1 MLRPLLRLILLVSLG
16 LASGLAAAQSP
27 ATPIERGRTWLSAR
41 IAPDG
46 TIAGE
51 DAAMALPLQTR
62 SETVLALDLFDL
74 PATATVDLVQADT
87 DDSVEFIA
95 RRAQV
100 LAAAGRN
107 ASAPLAQLIAAQA
120 EDGGFG
126 MYAGFPGD
134 PYDTAFALQA
144 LTGTGDTHATIVA
157 AALQFLVASRNADGG
172 WGFGPDSDVYVTA
185 YVLSAAQA
193 WAARYDVGA
202 TTGAARTWLLQ
213 HRQADGR
220 YGDVLYDAIALIA
233 LSSQTADAAVLD
245 PLVQSLTAAQAT
257 DGSWSGADP
266 YVSALALR
274 ALVSAA
280 RTTPPQRAALT
291 GRVVDAGS
299 GQPLS
304 DVLVSLVGNT
314 AFSTTTDSDGRFTL
328 AGLDAGAL
336 QLRLGR
342 LGYATRSVNATAV
355 AGDEVDLGTIA
366 LTPAPLTAS
375 LSGVVRDSG
384 GRLLKDAT
392 VTAGT
397 ENAITDAAGRY
408 EITGI
413 PAGTVPVA
421 VMLDPYN
428 TVQGNLILMPGE
440 RGTFSPTLYAGNT
453 TPATATVRGTAV
465 DAVTQQPLAGVSV
478 MLGTSSVTTAANG
491 RFEFT
496 NRAAGEFTL
505 SLSANGRRTLNLKGL
520 LARGIN
526 ELGAQPLQTLATS
539 STLSGLVSDVDT
551 SAPIAAAMLSI
562 QGQSPTA
569 ASGPDGRY
577 SLSGIAGTNFVVQVS
592 AAGYLSRNVTVSLPE
607 IGANTLNVE
616 LVPANGQGL
625 FFDEVATD
633 RPVYAPSREIEIEIG
648 VRNASDTAAEL
659 IIDAEIIDA
668 NGIVVK
674 VLKANSTGPGQNPP
688 NLPISFPP
696 GSRREIEMDWVT
708 QRQAAGVYTV
718 HARGS
723 DSAGRVRAEG
733 SATFTIDAGPM
744 LSGAVIATPPLLQ
757 AGTVPVQLRASLAN
771 IGNRELPPGSAELS
785 VILQTLDPD
794 SRTALSAAPEPFFSG
809 APLGSNAR
817 SLVRDDNGNLYTLE
831 TAARRILRF
840 DPQGVASVQA
850 ALPNG
855 SSIALNAL
863 ARDAAGNFWVG
874 TSTKTLYRVSDQGS
888 STTLQLNR
896 LTRTA
901 ALTALANGELLLVG
915 EYVGL
920 DNGVSVDETRLVRRA
935 ANGTETV
942 LWRNGFAQPFA
953 LVPDGS
959 GNLYVTNYG
968 DNTVA
973 RVARDGAI
981 TIFATGLNKPRGITR
996 GSDGL
1001 LYVADSGSNSIV
1013 RLAADGTR
1021 STFATGLNDP
1031 ADLRFGS
1038 DGQLYVSTQGDDA
1051 IQRIASNGSVSMFA
1065 RGVVSAPVALAYAA
1079 DGALLSLNGD
1089 GTLRRLERD
1098 GSVVVQATGLESP
1111 EAMTVGGDGKI
1122 YVVSGTKLV
1131 RVDGATATT
1140 LVTGLSSPRGVA
1152 VDGTGNL
1159 HVTEGGTYRVAT
1171 FAPDGRRIGT
1181 VESALQSPTTVVAE
1195 PGGRLFVLNGDS
1207 IAVVDGGLPRK
1218 LSVAAYDALALD
1230 PLHGGLVAVR
1240 AKDVVRVDA
1249 TSGASTLVKTL
1260 PLDAEDIV
1268 VDGAGDYVL
1277 RDAGA
1282 QRLYRLDA
1290 GGNFGSF
1297 VELPA
1302 QPYDLASDGN
1312 GKVYVLLS
1320 TGKVFEVA
1328 RDGGLSEVRHGVNGA
1343 ASGLATTAAG
1353 RVLLW
1358 SNTTLYEVDPA
1369 TGATSSLL
1377 TGLTA
1382 VNGAAR
1388 DSSGRIATIGNSLER
1403 LSLYSASG
1411 SLQSTVSGFRIPYG
1425 IVWTG
1430 SELRFVDSGDKL
1442 FGFAPGGYPQLL
1454 TNGFKASQLAQRGSD
1469 TIAVLVENSVTKVRA
1484 WNGTAVRDLKQIT
1497 NYLLGSIAV
1506 AADGGLAM
1514 AEEGNSRLLVL
1525 DAALNTSAE
1534 YAGLINPMGLVFD
1547 AQDRLLVA
1555 NNGARSVV
1563 RLDRAG
1569 TAAQFI
1575 AASAQ
1580 PRWLAFD
1587 ASGKLWITRTD
1598 GIDTV
1603 AADGTRSELTG
1614 APNAQGIA
1622 FLDGAPVVVEKEDA
1636 ALLRFAAPLWTTLS
1650 AGIRAPSA
1658 IDVATN
1664 GDVYIGN
1671 RVSGTLV
1678 RYANARIE
1686 PVAQGLYNINA
1697 IDIGSEGRIAVAR
1710 DSGLMNQVGMADG
1723 RVDLLRVK
1731 SQLGTTTI
1739 SGVVDAGGGMLFA
1752 HNNGSLWRIR
1762 VTQAAEPP
1770 APGTVVHRV
1779 TRAMAALPASA
1790 DLAEIDFGSW
1800 TPPYG
1805 GDFKVEVRRSDVEGT
1820 PTNFIHVGAHAS
1832 SDLVASRSTLPPG
1845 DQTLAMC
1852 LNVSGAA
1859 ANAISRVETG
1869 LARKLASISQ
1879 PSGLIA
1885 DRSGNLY
1892 YVDTTKLYK
1901 TTPAGVTSTM
1911 LTGLS
1916 LAKGL
1921 AIDDAENLYLLNKR
1935 GGNVVDVVKVDLAAN
1950 RTTLAT
1956 LDAAGVSG
1964 IAVDSRGHVLV
1975 AATNKLF
1982 RILAD
1987 GSSSIVA
1994 TRGLP
1999 GPQGITVDT
2008 ADTVYV
2014 QNTNHLIAMIKPD
2027 GAVFDLYSAGDG
2039 IEEPTFEGDDNPT
2052 ITADCGENLYLAP
2065 FRWTKVGQEGEEH
2078 VLTQINPRTR
2088 NVSMVFDA
2096 LTVSPDLTDIDY
2108 LAFDR
2113 FSNRLLIWNH
2123 TDEFIWQMPVTCGRI
2138 GARAH
2143 LVTAPGQSLTG
2154 MSKAPQATVSL
2165 PGGRTEHV
2173 WSLNDIG
2180 PQGESICFDTNLDDL
2195 QYGERRT
2202 TLDSG
2207 FLAFENSFAGQEIQ
2221 VPIEIPLIDVT
2232 GLVTAQIATD
2242 LPEYAPSTTAAVTTR
2257 LQGTTTGEV
2266 NGRLTVRVLDAQGVL
2281 VATLST
2287 ADASVPVNA
2296 EYRRDDSFAIGTR
2309 VPGEYKAVAELNAD
2323 GRVLARAETGFRVL
2337 ADASATA
2344 TSRVWTDKPVY
2355 RASDDA
2361 QIHSRAQNLSSN
2373 VVLNDLTLLVR
2384 VYDSAN
2390 VEQYSFGHAV
2400 RQLVPGALRDF
2411 QVLRSLTGVAPGDY
2425 RIVQQLL
2432 DSANRVLDQREAT
2445 YRVGS
2450 PDDTGDGLSGT
2461 LEVAPSSVV
2470 SGATAQLQ
2478 AAITNTGNAD
2488 VDDLPVYLSI
2498 VDTAAQTVLWTWRGN
2513 VDVTRATPAAFAQDW
2528 IANAPAGS
2536 YTAVLG
2542 ITTAGRDRVLAQ
2554 KPLTVTAP
2562 TASVSVQQSLNAA
2575 ARVLVLVRCEDA
2587 NCVDDPVCT
2596 AGRVTQIDQ
2605 LLTLLGIEHAVV
2617 STTDAFEQ
2625 ALRSG
2630 RYTTY
2635 WISGGAAPLAYR
2647 LADELREA
2655 VFRGDG
2661 LIVDGAHQARNAVL
2675 DPLLG
2680 VDFVEKLTVNDAG
2693 VIVAGGGLYASGTL
2707 LSRGAAQRYAAN
2719 GAVVQARFGDAASTP
2734 AAFSHS
2740 YGAGRTVLLAFDL
2753 PASLADTTQAAAWT
2767 DVLRRSLVHVAP
2779 PAVASPVGKA
2789 YVPLRTSVTNTGAAL
2804 EIDVTLELPAGVQA
2818 ETVRPAI
2825 ASSTA
2830 TTVTWRVALAAGETR
2845 VFDAGLRLPDADAN
2859 HRLVTRI
2866 GRVVG
2871 SDVIALASRE
2881 LVLPARSL
2889 ADVAATAIA
2898 AIQALAVTPPQQPA
2912 RDQALASL
2920 QRAVQL
2926 HGQGRRDAAV
2936 AATLDAGSRLAAI
2949 DGAAAA
2955 AARQA
2960 VAEWLRAM
2968 TID

>member
-1 MLRPLLRLILLVSLG
+1 MLRPLLRLFLLASLG
-16 LASGLAAAQSP
+16 LACGLAAAQSP
-27 ATPIERGRTWLSAR
+27 ATPIERGKAWLSAR
-41 IAPDG
+41 VAPDG

-51 DAAMALPLQTR
+51 DAAIALPLQTR

-87 DDSVEFIA
+87 DDSVEFTA

-100 LAAAGRN
+100 LAAAGRD
-107 ASAPLAQLIAAQA
+107 ASAPRAQLVAAQA

-126 MYAGFPGD
+126 LYAGFPGD

-144 LTGTGDTHATIVA
+144 LAGTGDTHATAVV

-193 WAARYDVGA
+193 WADRHDVGA
-202 TTGAARTWLLQ
+202 TTGAARSWLLQ
-213 HRQADGR
+213 QRQPDGR
-220 YGDVLYDAIALIA
+220 YGDVLYDALALIA

-245 PLVQSLTAAQAT
+245 PLVQGLAAAQAA

-274 ALVSAA
+274 ALGSAA

-291 GRVVDAGS
+291 GLVADGGN
-299 GQPLS
+299 GQPLP
-304 DVLVSLVGNT
+304 DVLVSLVGNA
-314 AFSTTTDSDGRFTL
+314 AFATTTGSDGRFTL
-328 AGLDAGAL
+328 AGLDAGPL

-355 AGDEVDLGTIA
+355 AGDEVDLGTVA

-413 PAGTVPVA
+413 PAGNVPVA

-428 TVQGNLILMPGE
+428 TVQGSLILMPGE
-440 RGTFSPTLYAGNT
+440 RGVFSPTLYAGST
-453 TPATATVRGTAV
+453 TPANATVRGTAV
-465 DAVTQQPLAGVSV
+465 DAATQQPLAGVSV
-478 MLGTSSVTTAANG
+478 LLGASSVTTAANG
-491 RFEFT
+491 RFEFM
-496 NRAAGEFTL
+496 NRAAGEFAL

-526 ELGAQPLQTLATS
+526 ELGAQPLQTVATS
-539 STLSGLVSDVDT
+539 STLSGLVSDVD
-551 SAPIAAAMLSI
+551 SGAPIAAAMLSI

-607 IGANTLNVE
+607 IGASTLNIE
-616 LVPANGQGL
+616 LVPANGQGI

-674 VLKANSTGPGQNPP
+674 LLKANSTGPGQNPP

-744 LSGAVIATPPLLQ
+744 LSGAVVATPPLLQ

-785 VILQTLDPD
+785 VILQALDPD
-794 SRTALSAAPEPFFSG
+794 GRTALSAAPEPFFDG

-817 SLVRDDNGNLYTLE
+817 GLVRDDNGNLYTLE
-831 TAARRILRF
+831 TAARRVLRF
-840 DPQGVASVQA
+840 DPQGVASVHA
-850 ALPNG
+850 ALPTG
-855 SSIALNAL
+855 GSIALNAL
-863 ARDAAGNFWVG
+863 ARDTAGNFWVG
-874 TSTKTLYRVSDQGS
+874 TSTKTLYRVSDQGNA
-888 STTLQLNR
+888 TTLQLNR

-901 ALTALANGELLLVG
+901 ALTALASGELLLVG

-920 DNGVSVDETRLVRRA
+920 DNGVSVDETRLVRRET
-935 ANGTETV
+935 NGTETV

-953 LVPDGS
+953 LVPDS
-959 GNLYVTNYG
+959 AGNLYVTNYG

-973 RVARDGAI
+973 RVARDGSI

-1013 RLAADGTR
+1013 RIAADGTR

-1051 IQRIASNGSVSMFA
+1051 IQRIAADGTASLFA
-1065 RGVVSAPVALAYAA
+1065 RGVVATPVALAYAA

-1098 GSVVVQATGLESP
+1098 GRVVVQATGLDSP
-1111 EAMTVGGDGKI
+1111 EALTVGGDGTI
-1122 YVVSGTKLV
+1122 YVISGTRLL
-1131 RVDGATATT
+1131 RIDGATATT
-1140 LVTGLSSPRGVA
+1140 LATGLSSPHGVA

-1159 HVTEGGTYRVAT
+1159 HVTEGGTYRIAT
-1171 FAPDGRRIGT
+1171 FAPDGRRLGA
-1181 VESALQSPTTVVAE
+1181 VESALQGPTTVVAE
-1195 PGGRLFVLNGDS
+1195 PGGRLFVLNADS
-1207 IAVVDGGLPRK
+1207 VAVIDGGLPRK
-1218 LSVAAYDALALD
+1218 LSVAAFDALALD
-1230 PLHGGLVAVR
+1230 PPHGGLAAVR
-1240 AKDVVRVDA
+1240 AKDVVRLDP
-1249 TSGASTLVKTL
+1249 TSGATALVKTL
-1260 PLDAEDIV
+1260 PLDAEDIA
-1268 VDGAGDYVL
+1268 VDSAGDYVL

-1290 GGNFGSF
+1290 GGNFTTL

-1302 QPYDLASDGN
+1302 QPYDLASDGS

-1328 RDGGLSEVRHGVNGA
+1328 RDGGLSEVRHGVSGA
-1343 ASGLATTAAG
+1343 PSGLATTAAG

-1358 SNTTLYEVDPA
+1358 SSTVLYEIDPA
-1369 TGATSSLL
+1369 TGATTSLL
-1377 TGLTA
+1377 TGLSS

-1388 DSSGRIATIGNSLER
+1388 DGSGRIITVGTSLER
-1403 LSLYSASG
+1403 VSLYSAAG
-1411 SLQSTVSGFRIPYG
+1411 GLQSTVSGFRIPYG

-1430 SELRFVDSGDKL
+1430 SELRFVDSNDKL
-1442 FGFAPGGYPQLL
+1442 FGAAPGGYPQFL
-1454 TNGFKASQLAQRGSD
+1454 TTNFKADQLAQRGVD
-1469 TIAVLVENSVTKVRA
+1469 TVGVAVENSVSKVRA
-1484 WNGTAVRDLKQIT
+1484 WNGTALRDLKQIT

-1514 AEEGNSRLLVL
+1514 AEKTNSRLLVL

-1547 AQDRLLVA
+1547 AQGRLLVA

-1614 APNAQGIA
+1614 APNAQGIV

-1658 IDVATN
+1658 IDVAAN

-1671 RVSGTLV
+1671 RISGTIV
-1678 RYANARIE
+1678 RYANAHIE

-1710 DSGLMNQVGMADG
+1710 DSGLMNQVSTDG

-1739 SGVVDAGGGMLFA
+1739 SGVVDAGGGTLFA
-1752 HNNGSLWRIR
+1752 HNNGNLWRIR

-1779 TRAMAALPASA
+1779 TRPMAALPASA

-1800 TPPYG
+1800 TPAYG
-1805 GDFKVEVRRSDVEGT
+1805 GDFKVEVRRGDVEGT
-1820 PTNFIHVGAHAS
+1820 PTNFVHVGAHAS
-1832 SDLVASRSTLPPG
+1832 GELAASRSTLPPG

-1852 LNVSGAA
+1852 LGVSGAA

-1892 YVDTTKLYK
+1892 YVDTSKLYK
-1901 TTPAGVTSTM
+1901 TTPAGVTSTL

-1935 GGNVVDVVKVDLAAN
+1935 GGNVVDVVKVDLAAS

-1964 IAVDSRGHVLV
+1964 IAVNSRGEVLV
-1975 AATNKLF
+1975 AATDKLF
-1982 RILAD
+1982 KILAD

-2039 IEEPTFEGDDNPT
+2039 TEEPTFEGDDNPT

-2065 FRWTKVGQEGEEH
+2065 FRWTKVGQQGEEH

-2088 NVSMVFDA
+2088 SVSMVFDA

-2113 FSNRLLIWNH
+2113 FSNRILIWNH

-2154 MSKAPQATVSL
+2154 MSKAPQAVVSL

-2180 PQGESICFDTNLDDL
+2180 PQGEAICFDTNLDDL
-2195 QYGERRT
+2195 QYGERRK

-2221 VPIEIPLIDVT
+2221 VPIEVPLIDVT
-2232 GLVTAQIATD
+2232 GLVQAQIATD
-2242 LPEYAPSTTAAVTTR
+2242 LPEYAPNTTAAVTTR
-2257 LQGTTTGEV
+2257 LQGGTTGET
-2266 NGRLTVRVLDAQGVL
+2266 NGRLSVRVLDAQGVL
-2281 VATLST
+2281 VATLS
-2287 ADASVPVNA
+2287 AAGASVPADA
-2296 EYRRDDSFAIGTR
+2296 EYRRDDSFPIGTR
-2309 VPGEYKAVAELNAD
+2309 VPGEYRAVAELDAE
-2323 GRVLARAETGFRVL
+2323 GRVLARAETVFRVL
-2337 ADASATA
+2337 ADTAGSA

-2355 RASDDA
+2355 RASEDA

-2384 VYDSAN
+2384 VYDASN
-2390 VEQYSFGHAV
+2390 VEQYSFGHAL

-2411 QVLRSLTGVAPGDY
+2411 RVLRPLDDVAPGDY

-2450 PDDTGDGLSGT
+2450 PDDTGDGLGGT
-2461 LEVAPSSVV
+2461 LEVAPASVV
-2470 SGATAQLQ
+2470 SGAAAQLQ

-2488 VDDLPVYLSI
+2488 VDDLPVYLSV
-2498 VDTAAQTVLWTWRGN
+2498 VDTAAQTVLWTWRGS
-2513 VDVTRATPAAFAQDW
+2513 VDAPRATPAAFVQDW

-2542 ITTAGRDRVLAQ
+2542 ITAAGRDRVLAQ

-2562 TASVSVQQSLNAA
+2562 TASVSLQQGLNAA

-2605 LLTLLGIEHAVV
+2605 LLSALGIEHAVV

-2661 LIVDGAHQARNAVL
+2661 LIVDGAHQARNAML

-2680 VDFVEKLTVNDAG
+2680 VSFVEKLAANDVG
-2693 VIVAGGGLYASGTL
+2693 VIVADGGIFASGSY
-2707 LSRGAAQRYAAN
+2707 LSRGAAQRYAAT
-2719 GAVVQARFGDAASTP
+2719 GALVQARFGDAASTP
-2734 AAFSHS
+2734 AAFRHT
-2740 YGAGRTVLLAFDL
+2740 YGAGRTVVLAFDL
-2753 PASLADTTQAAAWT
+2753 PASLADTAQAAAWT
-2767 DVLRRSLVHVAP
+2767 DVLRRSLAHVAP
-2779 PAVASPVGKA
+2779 PVGASPVGKA
-2789 YVPLRTSVTNTGAAL
+2789 YVPLRTGVTNTGAAL
-2804 EIDVTLELPAGVQA
+2804 EVDVTLELPAGVQA

-2825 ASSTA
+2825 TSSTA
-2830 TTVTWRVALAAGETR
+2830 TSVTWRVALAAGETR

-2859 HRLVTRI
+2859 RRLVTRV

-2889 ADVAATAIA
+2889 ADVAAA
-2898 AIQALAVTPPQQPA
+2898 AIDAVETLAVTPPEQPA

-2920 QRAVQL
+2920 RRAVQL
-2926 HGQGRRDAAV
+2926 HGQGRSDAAV
-2936 AATLDAGSRLAAI
+2936 AATLEASDRLA
-2949 DGAAAA
+2949 
-2955 AARQA
+2955 
-2960 VAEWLRAM
+2960 
-2968 TID
+2968 